1 MLTPQTQRRVVII
14 LAVLVGL
21 AMVLTLVAPALTGW

>member
-1 MLTPQTQRRVVII
+1 MLTPQTQRRVVIA

-21 AMVLTLVAPALTGW
+21 AMVLSLVAPAIAG